1 MIFNLNGTPK
11 MKIMAFSGKN
21 FSDKVDEMVVQL
33 NPDKYTLD
41 YEVQFANSQTPGS
54 SGQELIFDRILPQK
68 LNFDFLFDRTGAIP
82 DSSVIPG
89 LGGLP
94 SLGGTKEKDGVQPDI
109 DNLRELTMGF
119 DGEIHRTK
127 YLILNWGK
135 LLFKC
140 CLTKMN
146 VTYKLF
152 RSDGTPLRATAT
164 CYFEEFRE
172 VELRVKK
179 ENKNS
184 PDLTHIR
191 TVKEG
196 DTLPLMTHRI
206 YGDSK
211 YYLQVAKVNE
221 IENFRNLEVGQ
232 QVFFPPLEK

>member
-1 MIFNLNGTPK
+1 MIFNITGTSK
-11 MKIMAFSGKN
+11 MKIIAFSDTS
-21 FSDKVDEMVVQL
+21 FSQKAGEMVVQL
-33 NPDKYTLD
+33 NPDKYSLD
-41 YEVQFANSQTPGS
+41 YEVLFSNSQTPGS
-54 SGQELIFDRILPQK
+54 SGQELLFDRIKPQK
-68 LNFDFLFDRTGAIP
+68 LIFEFLFDRTGAI
-82 DSSVIPG
+82 SNSVAIPG
-89 LGGLP
+89 LGGLL
-94 SLGGTKEKDGVQPDI
+94 SLGGENKNGVQPDI
-109 DNLRELTMGF
+109 DNLRKITMGF
-119 DGEIHRTK
+119 DGDLHRTK

-146 VTYKLF
+146 ITYKLF
-152 RSDGTPLRATAT
+152 RPDGTPLRASAK

-172 VELRVKK
+172 TELRLKE

-196 DTLPLMTHRI
+196 DSLPLMTYRI

-232 QVFFPPLEK
+232 QVFFPPIEK

>member
-1 MIFNLNGTPK
+1 MIFNLTGTPK
-11 MKIMAFSGKN
+11 MKIMAFSDTS
-21 FSDKVDEMVVQL
+21 FSQKTGEMVVQL
-33 NPDKYTLD
+33 NPDKYSLD
-41 YEVQFANSQTPGS
+41 YEVQFANTQNPGS
-54 SGQELIFDRILPQK
+54 SGQQLLFNRILPQR

-82 DSSVIPG
+82 NSVAIPG

-94 SLGGTKEKDGVQPDI
+94 SLGGESKDGVQPDI

-119 DGEIHRTK
+119 DGDLHRTK

-140 CLTKMN
+140 CLTRMN

-152 RSDGTPLRATAT
+152 RPDGTPLRATAT
-164 CYFEEFRE
+164 CYFEEYRE
-172 VELRVKK
+172 TELRLKE

-191 TVKEG
+191 TIKEG
-196 DTLPLMTHRI
+196 DTLPLMAYKI
-206 YGDSK
+206 YGDPK

>member
-1 MIFNLNGTPK
+1 MNFNLTGAPK
-11 MKIMAFSGKN
+11 MKIMAFSDTN
-21 FSDKVDEMVVQL
+21 FSQKAGEVVLQL
-33 NPDKYTLD
+33 NPEKYSLD
-41 YEVQFANSQTPGS
+41 YEVQFANTQSSGS
-54 SGQELIFDRILPQK
+54 TGQELLFDRIKSQK

-82 DSSVIPG
+82 DSVAIPG
-89 LGGLP
+89 LDGLP
-94 SLGGTKEKDGVQPDI
+94 SLGGKNKDGVQPDI
-109 DNLRELTMGF
+109 DKLREITMGF
-119 DGEIHRTK
+119 DGGIHRTK

-146 VTYKLF
+146 ITYKLF
-152 RSDGTPLRATAT
+152 RPDGTPLRATAR
-164 CYFEEFRE
+164 CFFEEYRE
-172 VELRVKK
+172 TELRLKE

-184 PDLTHIR
+184 PDLTHLR

-196 DTLPLMTHRI
+196 DTLPLMAYRV

-232 QVFFPPLEK
+232 QVFFPPIKK

>member
-1 MIFNLNGTPK
+1 MNFNLTGTPK
-11 MKIMAFSGKN
+11 MKIIAFSDTS
-21 FSDKVDEMVVQL
+21 FSQKSGEMVVQL
-33 NPDKYTLD
+33 NPDKYSLD
-41 YEVQFANSQTPGS
+41 YEVQFANTQKPGS
-54 SGQELIFDRILPQK
+54 SGQELLFNRILPQR

-82 DSSVIPG
+82 DSVAIPG

-94 SLGGTKEKDGVQPDI
+94 SLGGVSNKDGVQPDI

-119 DGEIHRTK
+119 DGDIHRTK

-146 VTYKLF
+146 VTYTLF
-152 RSDGTPLRATAT
+152 RPDGTPLRATAK
-164 CYFEEFRE
+164 CFFEEFRE
-172 VELRVKK
+172 TELRVKE

-196 DTLPLMTHRI
+196 DTLPLMTFRI

-211 YYLQVAKVNE
+211 YYMQVAKVNE

-232 QVFFPPLEK
+232 QVFFPPIEK

>member
-1 MIFNLNGTPK
+1 MIFNLTGTPK
-11 MKIMAFSGKN
+11 MKIMAFSDTS
-21 FSDKVDEMVVQL
+21 FSQKAGELVVQL

-41 YEVQFANSQTPGS
+41 YEVQFANSQGSGS
-54 SGQELIFDRILPQK
+54 SGKELIFDRIHPQR

-82 DSSVIPG
+82 DSVAIPG

-94 SLGGTKEKDGVQPDI
+94 GLGGENKDGVQPDI
-109 DNLRELTMGF
+109 DTLKETTMGF
-119 DGEIHRTK
+119 DGNIHRTK

-140 CLTKMN
+140 CLISMN

-152 RSDGTPLRATAT
+152 RPDGTPLRAVAR

-172 VELRVKK
+172 TELRLRE

-191 TVKEG
+191 TVNEG
-196 DTLPLMTHRI
+196 DTLPLMSFKI

-232 QVFFPPLEK
+232 QIFFPPIEK

>member
-1 MIFNLNGTPK
+1 MIFNLTGTPK
-11 MKIMAFSGKN
+11 MKIMAFLDTS
-21 FSDKVDEMVVQL
+21 FSQKAGEIVVQL
-33 NPDKYTLD
+33 NPDKYSLD
-41 YEVQFANSQTPGS
+41 YEVQFANNQSSGS
-54 SGQELIFDRILPQK
+54 SGQELLFDRIKPQK

-82 DSSVIPG
+82 NSVAIPG

-94 SLGGTKEKDGVQPDI
+94 SLGGDNKDGVQPDI
-109 DNLRELTMGF
+109 DKLRDVTMGF
-119 DGEIHRTK
+119 DGDIHRTK

-152 RSDGTPLRATAT
+152 RPDGTPLRASAK
-164 CYFEEFRE
+164 CYFEEYRE
-172 VELRVKK
+172 TELRLKE

-196 DTLPLMTHRI
+196 DTLPLMAYRI

-221 IENFRNLEVGQ
+221 IENFRDLEVGQ
-232 QVFFPPLEK
+232 QVFFPPIQK